1 MATRAAVTTMTQ
13 VWGQVTLTE
22 GTLAASTTVPL
33 LGVLFSA
40 LYSPAVGEGS
50 DKVPGRDE
58 HWLEDTLRQKGW
70 AGETATTR
78 VRFFWRP
85 DIHGNMQVYGVHT
98 GEGTPY
104 EGVRVANMVWKPE
117 QSRYEFTPAPGVDGP
132 KITWTPANPE
142 GSEPLSQTETP
153 VAPIDQPTILVHPIP
168 DGTEETT
175 TPPFPMPYEHDF
187 NDWILVFPADSGIKP
202 IYVYLKST
210 ARDEPGIVIGQGER
224 LTGEGKW
231 LEAASSG
238 LGAPIPAQVA
248 DKLRGREFKTFDAFR
263 KALWLVVAENPE
275 LIEQFMPANKA
286 LIAKGRSPYA
296 IPSEQLGK
304 RAVFEIHHIER
315 IVDGGAVYDMDNMSI
330 VTPKLHSIIHSKRG
344 K

>member
-1 MATRAAVTTMTQ
+1 M
-13 VWGQVTLTE
+13 TLTE
-22 GTLAASTTVPL
+22 GTLVASTTVPL

-40 LYSPAVGEGS
+40 VYSPAVGEGS
-50 DKVPGRDE
+50 NKVPGRDE

-85 DIHGNMQVYGVHT
+85 DIHGNTQVYGVHT

-175 TPPFPMPYEHDF
+175 TPPFPMPDERDF

-210 ARDEPGIVIGQGER
+210 ARDEPGIVTGQGEV
-224 LTGEGKW
+224 LTSEGKW
-231 LEAASSG
+231 LDAASSG

-263 KALWLVVAENPE
+263 EAFWLAVANVPE
-275 LIEQFMPANKA
+275 LFIQFKRGNLGNIKSGKAPSPKEVEQVGGRIKYELHHVK
-286 LIAKGRSPYA
+286 LI
-296 IPSEQLGK
+296 SEEG
-304 RAVFEIHHIER
+304 E
-315 IVDGGAVYDMDNMSI
+315 VYNIDNI
-330 VTPKLHSIIHSKRG
+330 RVVTPKRHIEIHRG